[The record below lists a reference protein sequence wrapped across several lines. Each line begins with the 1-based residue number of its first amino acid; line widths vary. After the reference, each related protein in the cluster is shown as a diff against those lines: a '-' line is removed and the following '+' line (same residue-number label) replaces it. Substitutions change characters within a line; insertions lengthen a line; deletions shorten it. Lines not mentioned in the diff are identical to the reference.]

1 MSLWII
7 VDAQAY
13 SDSLV
18 RVDVDVF
25 TFADDPAT
33 PNDWLWYVYLAI
45 ATWLLI
51 VHVIAFYFVGGRIWS
66 RVRARFANS
75 RVSVAVQCSRLPDVS
90 VTTVEG
96 LRSELRARGLRTTGL
111 RSDLERRLAAA
122 LLESEQ

>member
-1 MSLWII
+1 M
-7 VDAQAY
+7 
-13 SDSLV
+13 

-25 TFADDPAT
+25 TLADDPAS

-75 RVSVAVQCSRLPDVS
+75 RVSVAVQCSRLPDVL

-96 LRSELRARGLRTTGL
+96 LRSELRARTPNQAIYLDSMASHDITFGIGPAGTGKT
-111 RSDLERRLAAA
+111 
-122 LLESEQ
+122 